1 MKKTVQ
7 TKTMKKTNVLTGC
20 GHTLSLVWPPFF
32 DHSREYVRLANDCA
46 IALVENKIP
55 KLSINISS
63 LSAKLI
69 SVIRDTMKRY
79 DSIVE
84 TSSMYETEILT
95 FERKK

>member
-1 MKKTVQ
+1 
-7 TKTMKKTNVLTGC
+7 MKKTNVLTGC

-32 DHSREYVRLANDCA
+32 DNSKECVRLANDCA
-46 IALVENKIP
+46 IALIEKKIP
-55 KLSINISS
+55 KISINISS

-79 DSIVE
+79 DCIVE

>member
-1 MKKTVQ
+1 
-7 TKTMKKTNVLTGC
+7 MKKTNVLTGC

-32 DHSREYVRLANDCA
+32 DHSEECVRLAHDCA
-46 IALVENKIP
+46 IALVENKIS

-63 LSAKLI
+63 LSAKHI
-69 SVIRDTMKRY
+69 SIIRDTMKKH
-79 DSIVE
+79 DCIVE